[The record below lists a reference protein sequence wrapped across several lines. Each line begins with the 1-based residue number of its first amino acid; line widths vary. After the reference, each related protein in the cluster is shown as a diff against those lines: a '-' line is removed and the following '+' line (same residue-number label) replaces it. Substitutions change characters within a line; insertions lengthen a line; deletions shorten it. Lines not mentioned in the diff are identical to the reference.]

1 MQRLLQYTLSISLAL
16 SLFSGCGIQPTV
28 EKRVTIDL
36 SLPVP
41 SLNGSLSDI
50 TSVAFE
56 WKAISDP
63 RITGYN
69 VYRSNPAQ
77 GGQVTLTRI
86 ATLEN
91 RLTTHYVD
99 KELLPNTQY
108 SYRFTSMGKENT
120 ESNGSQMVT
129 ITTLPMIAPVSYFQ
143 SVGNMPRSAK
153 LIWRPHPNARING
166 YAIDRSDAKGV
177 EWKEIKKIEGRLN
190 AEYIDTDL
198 SDGTTYYYRVRA
210 ITFDKL
216 STPASEVVKV
226 ATKLLPPEI
235 KNLTATT
242 NVPNLITLR
251 WDASPLQD
259 LNHYNIYR
267 STTKEG
273 KYDYYVKLHGT
284 TWNDKT
290 TKDGE
295 SFYYQVTAVDN
306 DGLESPLGAVG
317 IKGASLGKPRTPVP
331 YGSKIS
337 AKGVDLQ
344 WTNNDPRIISYSV
357 IKTTKSGFFD
367 RKTTEFNNIT
377 ETEVHDNAVKAGVTY
392 IYQIIGMDKNGLR
405 SLPTAEIVLK
415 YEAK

>member
-1 MQRLLQYTLSISLAL
+1 MQRSLQYTLSISLAL
-16 SLFSGCGIQPTV
+16 SLFSGCALQPTV
-28 EKRVTIDL
+28 EKKVTIDL

-50 TSVAFE
+50 TSAAFE

-63 RITGYN
+63 NVTGYN
-69 VYRSNPAQ
+69 VYRSHPAQ

-86 ATLEN
+86 ATIEN
-91 RLTTHYVD
+91 RLSTHYMD
-99 KELLPNTQY
+99 KALLPNTQY
-108 SYRFTSMGKENT
+108 SYRFTSVGKENS

-129 ITTLPMIAPVSYFQ
+129 ITTLPMIAQVSYFQ
-143 SVGNMPRSAK
+143 SIGNMPRSAK

-166 YAIDRSDAKGV
+166 YAIDRSDARGV
-177 EWKEIKKIEGRLN
+177 EWKEIKSIQGRLN

-198 SDGTTYYYRVRA
+198 SDGATYYYRVRA
-210 ITFDKL
+210 ITFDNL
-216 STPASEVVKV
+216 STPPSEVVKV
-226 ATKLLPPEI
+226 VTKLLPPEI

-273 KYDYYVKLHGT
+273 HYEYYVKLHGT

-317 IKGASLGKPRTPVP
+317 INGASLGKPRTPVP
-331 YGSKIS
+331 YDSKIS
-337 AKGVDLQ
+337 AKGADLQ
-344 WTNNDPRIISYSV
+344 WTNDDPRIISYSV
-357 IKTTKSGFFD
+357 LKTTKSGFFD
-367 RKTTEFNNIT
+367 HKTTEFNNIT

-405 SLPTAEIVLK
+405 SLPTADIVLE